1 MVPINYRP
9 EIDGLRALSVFF
21 IIIYHA
27 KISLFNYTLLPGGF
41 LGVDIFFFIS
51 GYLITL
57 LILKNKRK
65 NNFFVTFYL
74 RRARRILPA
83 LIVAIIIFTPIS
95 LIILLPADL
104 IDYSKSIIF
113 SLSFISNFY
122 FHYTGAEYASQHS
135 LLKPFLHIWSLSIE
149 EQFYIF
155 FPIVVIILLNNFKK
169 YFSKI
174 LILTILFS
182 ISFSTIISK
191 NHPSFNFYMISSR
204 SFELLL
210 VSLLAFYDFNNL
222 KKTKK
227 FTKILNKILPK
238 IGLLMII
245 FSILFYNDKLPLPS
259 FYTLIPIIGC
269 IFIIKFSTKDEF
281 VNYIL
286 SNKIIIFFGIISY
299 SLYIWHYPIF
309 AFARILD
316 LLNNN
321 NIKVLMILL
330 TIIISIFSYFYIELP
345 FRNKKIIST
354 KKFLILLF
362 ISIIFLIII
371 NIIIIKKD
379 GFKKRFPEILQ
390 KNLSIRSWE
399 ILINEKGESCFNKQ
413 NNFCIFNEISNKKT
427 IFLIGDSV
435 VGTMSFNLKERLV
448 SMGYKFIPIIS
459 ADCIYIEDFQ
469 RFESG
474 KLEDTCNLKF
484 MNSVQSILTKNPNSI
499 IIYGAYFYRHYKNE
513 YEDGMKWNYEFK
525 HKNSNISYF
534 NGVHS
539 TIKNLSEAN
548 NNIILIYP
556 LPAPLINTPM
566 EIHKKRLSA
575 FLTNDK
581 EYNSLILSKDFFKF
595 KEEQKDVF
603 KFLDNIQS
611 NNIERVYPHS
621 LICNTI
627 IKNRCI
633 FHDSKNTFYI
643 DGFHPSSSFATNITN
658 LIIEK
663 IIKIDNK

>member
-57 LILKNKRK
+57 LILKNKKK

-95 LIILLPADL
+95 LIILLPTEL

-122 FHYTGAEYASQHS
+122 FHYTGIEYASQDS

-155 FPIVVIILLNNFKK
+155 FPIVVIFLLNHFKK
-169 YFSKI
+169 YFLKI
-174 LILTILFS
+174 LILTIFFS
-182 ISFSTIISK
+182 ISFSTIIAK

-210 VSLLAFYDFNNL
+210 GSLLAFYDFNNL

-227 FTKILNKILPK
+227 FTKILSKILPK

-245 FSILFYNDKLPLPS
+245 FSILFYNDKFPLPS

-309 AFARILD
+309 ALGRILD
-316 LLNNN
+316 VLNNN
-321 NIKVLMILL
+321 NIKVLVIFL
-330 TIIISIFSYFYIELP
+330 TIVISIFSYFYVELP

-362 ISIIFLIII
+362 ISIIFLILI
-371 NIIIIKKD
+371 NIIIIKKN
-379 GFKKRFPEILQ
+379 GLKKRFPEILQ
-390 KNLSIRSWE
+390 KNLTIKSWE
-399 ILINEKGESCFNKQ
+399 MLLSEKGENCFNKQ

-435 VGTMSFNLKERLV
+435 VGSMSFNLKERLIG
-448 SMGYKFIPIIS
+448 MGYKFIPIIT

-469 RFESG
+469 RFADG
-474 KLEDTCNLKF
+474 KLESLCNLKF
-484 MNSVQSILTKNPNSI
+484 MNSVKSILAENPNSI
-499 IIYGAYFYRHYKNE
+499 IIYGAYYYRHYKNE
-513 YEDGMKWNYEFK
+513 DENKKKWNYEFK

-534 NGVHS
+534 NGVQS
-539 TIKNLSEAN
+539 TIKNLSNAN

-556 LPAPLINTPM
+556 LPAPHINIPM
-566 EIHKKRLSA
+566 EIHKRRLSA
-575 FLTNDK
+575 FLANDK
-581 EYNSLILSKDFFKF
+581 EYNNFILSKDLLKF
-595 KEEQKDVF
+595 KEEQKEIF

-611 NNIERVYPHS
+611 NKIERVYPHS

-627 IKNRCI
+627 VKNRCA
-633 FHDSKNTFYI
+633 FYDLKDTFYVDKI
-643 DGFHPSSSFATNITN
+643 HPSFSFATNIAN

-663 IIKIDNK
+663 IIKIDDK